1 METMPLGSRYEND
14 EIAAEK
20 RILPTH
26 VLCASPRVAHAGTAV
41 MDISING
48 FDYSGNFKF
57 TFTEP
62 ADVYRISPQCG
73 PTTEKTRVQLIGTGL
88 GQNKDNILQKTGV
101 YETNDLKSAEAKNLL
116 WSESEYLSSM
126 YETAQDL
133 LTFKYIEHS
142 LKEGDKLQSV
152 YVNIETIPGLKQV
165 HGGANS
171 VSLGEEIDFTVEKNE
186 RRRL

>member
-1 METMPLGSRYEND
+1 
-14 EIAAEK
+14 
-20 RILPTH
+20 
-26 VLCASPRVAHAGTAV
+26 
-41 MDISING
+41 
-48 FDYSGNFKF
+48 
-57 TFTEP
+57 
-62 ADVYRISPQCG
+62 
-73 PTTEKTRVQLIGTGL
+73 
-88 GQNKDNILQKTGV
+88 
-101 YETNDLKSAEAKNLL
+101 
-116 WSESEYLSSM
+116 M

-152 YVNIETIPGLKQV
+152 YVNIETIPRLKQV